1 MIGKIAIV
9 GAASSGKDYLRK
21 RMEMKNL
28 TFGVSCTTRPSRP
41 GENEGTDYYFTTD
54 TAFDILISNDQ
65 LVEFQDFNG
74 WRYGITKDEFEK
86 CDVLILNADA
96 VTLLTP
102 YYRNRIFVVYLEIAE
117 SIRRERLELRGDI
130 DDLIER
136 RIAADREQFGNFLNF
151 DCKITNEDF

>member
-1 MIGKIAIV
+1 MKGKIAIV
-9 GAASSGKDYLRK
+9 GAAASGKDYLRK
-21 RMEMKNL
+21 RMEIKNL
-28 TFGVSCTTRPSRP
+28 TFGVSCTTRPSRT
-41 GENEGTDYYFTTD
+41 GESEGKDYYFTTD
-54 TAFDILISNDQ
+54 AEFDALVSTDQ
-65 LVEFQDFNG
+65 LVEFQNFNG

-102 YYRNRIFVVYLEIAE
+102 YYRNRIFVVYLEITE
-117 SIRRERLELRGDI
+117 SVRRERLDSRGDK

-136 RIAADREQFGNFLNF
+136 RIAADQEQFGNFLNF